1 MQEDASK
8 QHEWL
13 EQLLGDWTF
22 EHEATM
28 PGGEKHEMVGKE
40 SYRQLGKLWVV
51 GELTSPMPDGSDMT
65 AITTLGYDP
74 RQNAFVGNWV
84 GSPMTHMFIYNGH
97 LDESGSVLTLDTSG
111 PGFED
116 PNTTA
121 DYQDI
126 IEMVSGNQRRFYSQ
140 VKNTDGSW
148 TRFMEGTFHRVM

>member
-1 MQEDASK
+1 MQEQAEK

-13 EQLLGDWTF
+13 EQLIGDWAF

-28 PGGEKHEMVGKE
+28 PDGEKTGMKGTE
-40 SYRQLGKLWVV
+40 SFRQLGKLWVV
-51 GELTSPMPDGSDMT
+51 GELTSLLPDGSSMI

-97 LDESGSVLTLDTSG
+97 LDESGKILTLDTSG
-111 PGFED
+111 PGIED
-116 PNTTA
+116 PNKTA

-126 IEMVSGNQRRFYSQ
+126 IEMVSANERRFCSQ
-140 VKNTDGSW
+140 VKNADGSW
-148 TRFMEGTFHRVM
+148 TRFMEGVFTRT